1 LCNGVM
7 LWKKI
12 IGYRALNLNVY
23 LKKTHVKNMSTISP
37 IIPLLGDIK
46 GVCDTSQIA
55 SKRHAFP

>member
-1 LCNGVM
+1 M
-7 LWKKI
+7 FT
-12 IGYRALNLNVY
+12 

-37 IIPLLGDIK
+37 IIPLLGDSK